1 MKKSLL
7 FSAAALM
14 MFGSMSAEMVWKA
27 ETIFNYGV
35 VDGAANPVKG
45 LDGGW
50 SGWNDGNAT
59 TKDPSSTCSRFATGL
74 DGKFLTT
81 DHMKNAIIAIDGN
94 GITTYAELPARGEK
108 DGVMLWNGTAV
119 QRDDAGNVV
128 FNYCFTNA
136 AKSVQ
141 YWGVIDKNKNITNV
155 ALSTPLAEL
164 GLGTQRLDQIGQ
176 IVGDVN
182 SVEGG
187 IAYATCMKGATV
199 YMLHFTGDG
208 TKCTGLTAK
217 KCSTELKAL
226 GAAYG
231 DGSLTMAVPR
241 VSTVAEILNSTSPE
255 PASMFYVTL
264 GINKNTVTGVP
275 SFDEGWIGNF
285 VPGWSPALPKVGNR
299 GMGGI
304 ATFVL
309 NDTRYI
315 VRNYVTEEFMKKYPN
330 PGYGTD
336 PDVNEEYIYSCWK
349 NVQNF
354 GIFEAE
360 TGNCVASWMGS
371 EFANGFGMGTLTAE
385 VKDGAVYIYTWASTG
400 SPEATSGTVPGAYCA
415 LVKFTIEEESEEPG
429 GIQGKGT
436 KDDPYLIASKEDL
449 CNAWTLVQANEGKEI
464 YFKQTADIDMA
475 GVTKYEAV
483 NGFDGKYTSS
493 IVYDGN
499 YHLIKNFGP
508 EFRDPSDATMGYYC
522 TTIFGVLNGK
532 VMNLGVVDCNIDGKS
547 WGAGGIAAYAG
558 HSAANVT
565 KTATLDNVFVTG
577 KLVGTKYTGGMFG
590 TAGQAINIYNSY
602 AVVEV
607 EDSKFAGGVVG
618 RLGQPMTFAESY
630 VKATV
635 TGEGV
640 KGIVAGSN
648 AAVAITGS
656 KSIAIGEGDMVAG
669 GASISGINQVAE
681 LDDKTLGRIQ
691 GLDAFNEKKMFNGM
705 PTLNWLTDD
714 QLSGV
719 DDVIADEIE
728 NENAPVEYFNLQ
740 GVRVENPSNGLYIK
754 RQGNKVTKV
763 IIR

>member
-27 ETIFNYGV
+27 ETVFNYGV

-50 SGWNDGNAT
+50 SGWNDGNAA

-74 DGKFLTT
+74 DGKILTT

-128 FNYCFTNA
+128 FNYCFTNP

-155 ALSTPLAEL
+155 VLSTPLAEL

-217 KCSTELKAL
+217 KCSTALPAL
-226 GAAYG
+226 GVAYG
-231 DGSLTMAVPR
+231 DGSLNMAVPR

-264 GINKNTVTGVP
+264 GINKPTVTGVP
-275 SFDEGWIGNF
+275 SFDEGWIGKF

-336 PDVNEEYIYSCWK
+336 PQVQEEYIYSCWK

-371 EFANGFGMGTLTAE
+371 EFANGFGMGTLNAE

-400 SPEATSGTVPGAYCA
+400 TAEATSGTVPGAYCA
-415 LVKFTIEEESEEPG
+415 LVKFTLEEESEEPG

-449 CNAWTLVQANEGKEI
+449 MEAHNLIPQDKAGDVV

-475 GVTKYEAV
+475 GVEEYEAL
-483 NGFDGKYTSS
+483 NGWGGAYFGKLS
-493 IVYDGN
+493 YDGDF
-499 YHLIKNFGP
+499 HIIKNFAPKNHAKVDNVG
-508 EFRDPSDATMGYYC
+508 GYYC
-522 TTIFGVLNGK
+522 QSVFGVLSGEVK
-532 VMNLGVVDCNIDGKS
+532 NLGIVDCNLVDADFGV
-547 WGAGGIAAYAG
+547 GAIAAYAG
-558 HSAANVT
+558 HSKGT
-565 KTATLDNVFVTG
+565 TATVDNVFVTG
-577 KLVGTKYTGGMFG
+577 KIINGTKYSGGFFG
-590 TAGQAINIYNSY
+590 TAGAEIFVSNSY
-602 AVVEV
+602 GVVEV
-607 EDSKFAGGVVG
+607 EDSNFAGGVVG
-618 RLGQPMTFAESY
+618 RLGQPLTFADSY

-635 TGEGV
+635 KGDGV
-640 KGIVAGSN
+640 KGLVAGSN

-656 KSIAIGEGDMVAG
+656 KSIAIGEGEMVAG
-669 GASISGINQVAE
+669 GATITGVNKAAT
-681 LDDKTLGRIQ
+681 LDETTLGRIQ
-691 GLDAFNEKKMFNGM
+691 KLAAFNEKKMLNGM